1 MHCGWLVLACCLQV
15 RLLGPYVSLFKAH
28 PSGYYQ
34 WPTVGVCDVLQ
45 VLISIQSMILGT
57 AHPYFN
63 EPGYSS
69 SEGTKQ

>member
-1 MHCGWLVLACCLQV
+1 MKSTPLQQDHC
-15 RLLGPYVSLFKAH
+15 PYCSDDL
-28 PSGYYQ
+28 
-34 WPTVGVCDVLQ
+34 LQ

-63 EPGYSS
+63 EPGFSS